1 MMGLIQIRKSSLV
14 LLRKQIQRPTV
25 TSVTSWI
32 FIGGVECVAVIYWVI
47 HHVVG
52 IWSEF
57 FFFLTCFFSDQPKLL
72 HRESAGVSPT
82 THLPLCCRSNQFQ
95 LTSWAAACASLG
107 GNYRFHYASNLQ
119 MRCIASITS
128 TNLGAAGLRIIC
140 RRLILSERFLPV
152 MGDSCRENWIVRI
165 LPNYFFCTFS
175 LKKKKSICTFPPSVE
190 PHQCVCRDCYKLPQV
205 VITAAKP
212 FNSWPV
218 STAPS

>member
-1 MMGLIQIRKSSLV
+1 MWLGFGQSFV
-14 LLRKQIQRPTV
+14 
-25 TSVTSWI
+25 
-32 FIGGVECVAVIYWVI
+32 
-47 HHVVG
+47 
-52 IWSEF
+52 
-57 FFFLTCFFSDQPKLL
+57 FFLTCFFSDQPKLL

-152 MGDSCRENWIVRI
+152 VGDSCRENWIVRI

-175 LKKKKSICTFPPSVE
+175 LKKKKSMCTFPPSVE

-212 FNSWPV
+212 FNS
-218 STAPS
+218 